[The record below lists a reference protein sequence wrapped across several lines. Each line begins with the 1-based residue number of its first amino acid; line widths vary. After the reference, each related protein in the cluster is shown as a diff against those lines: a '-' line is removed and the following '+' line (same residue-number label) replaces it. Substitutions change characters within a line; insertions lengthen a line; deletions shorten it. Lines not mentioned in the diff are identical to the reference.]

1 VIRRIGLLLAVLAV
15 AGCGAYQSSAPPRSA
30 TGNAVQ
36 PRTRVT
42 APTSLHVSLPHAWS
56 SRSFFG
62 GLGSDPHGLRVLV
75 AANVSLP
82 PSIAECETVIPS
94 LSREQALVRIYDY
107 GQSPLAPRAHRVGVL
122 KPGAVSPVQQ
132 ANGRVGGFNEARVSY
147 DGHTLLIDTSYGST
161 HPPAAVRAQVA
172 ALLRGVGTG

>member
-1 VIRRIGLLLAVLAV
+1 M
-15 AGCGAYQSSAPPRSA
+15 
-30 TGNAVQ
+30 Q
-36 PRTRVT
+36 PRTRAA

-132 ANGRVGGFNEARVSY
+132 ANGRLGGFNEARVSY
-147 DGHTLLIDTSYGST
+147 DGQTLLIDTSYGST